1 MSDEKSKAKWYRS
14 PIGIIGTIFLGAIG
28 SGLWDV
34 FLKNVLISTYVM
46 TSTAIGSVFSGY
58 LDSIH
63 EDIGKANANEVSVML
78 FLLLMLTIV
87 FLNIL
92 GARFIFLSYKR
103 IKSDQ
108 PQKRFF
114 FPSPKNMRRM
124 VVAVVSMSAFNVIA
138 YSHHAFETLYRLRA
152 ITWTERSIEIIRPS
166 ISDQDFLKIRAMYR
180 SVDSADD
187 FYALINTL
195 RTHASNADI
204 ELPEFSAIGEQ
215 QET

>member
-1 MSDEKSKAKWYRS
+1 MSEEKSKQKWYRS

-34 FLKNVLISTYVM
+34 FLKNALISAYIM

-58 LDSIH
+58 IDSIH
-63 EDIGKANANEVSVML
+63 EDIGKANANEVGIML
-78 FLLLMLTIV
+78 FLFFMLTIV

-92 GARFIFLSYKR
+92 GARFIFRTYKR
-103 IKSDQ
+103 ITRDQ
-108 PQKRFF
+108 PQNGFSS
-114 FPSPKNMRRM
+114 PSPKNMRRM
-124 VVAVVSMSAFNVIA
+124 VVAVVLMSAFNVIA

-166 ISDQDFLKIRAMYR
+166 ISEQDFLKIRAMYR

-195 RTHASNADI
+195 RDYASSADI